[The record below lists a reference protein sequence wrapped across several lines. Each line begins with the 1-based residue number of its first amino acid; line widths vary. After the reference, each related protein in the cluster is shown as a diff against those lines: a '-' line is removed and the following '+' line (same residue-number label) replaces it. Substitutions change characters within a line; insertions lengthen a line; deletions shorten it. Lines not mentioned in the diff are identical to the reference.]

1 MAKLHPTVVTMK
13 RIFAWVF
20 CLLLAA
26 VLGSLDL
33 QAQSNEISLTAGG
46 YFPINSPVPV
56 GHALAIEGSVA
67 HRLVGVPMISAYLE
81 VPITGT
87 LTSSVTSA
95 GLLSSASYSALFI
108 TPGLKLKLG
117 AELPIS
123 PYLAAGGGLA
133 RYSKSANL
141 AAASATGTV
150 TNTGV
155 FDVGGGID
163 MKIAPF
169 LGLRAELRDF
179 YSGSPALS
187 LTTLKQRQQS
197 LVATAGLVVRF

>member
-1 MAKLHPTVVTMK
+1 MAMSMKTTFAVVLG
-13 RIFAWVF
+13 
-20 CLLLAA
+20 LLLAIA
-26 VLGSLDL
+26 GASLEAR
-33 QAQSNEISLTAGG
+33 AQSNEIALTVGG
-46 YFPINSPVPV
+46 YFPIDSPVPV
-56 GHALAIEGSVA
+56 GHALSIEGNVA
-67 HRLVGVPMISAYLE
+67 HRLAGVPLISAYLE

-117 AELPIS
+117 AELPVS

-141 AAASATGTV
+141 AAVAASGTV

-155 FDVGGGID
+155 FDVGGGVD

-187 LTTLKQRQQS
+187 LPALRQRQQS
-197 LVATAGLVVRF
+197 LVATAGVVVRF

>member
-1 MAKLHPTVVTMK
+1 MAMTMK
-13 RIFAWVF
+13 RTFAWVF

-26 VLGSLDL
+26 AVGGLDA
-33 QAQSNEISLTAGG
+33 QAQSNEIALTVGG
-46 YFPINSPVPV
+46 YFPLNSPVPV
-56 GHALAIEGSVA
+56 GHALAIEGNVA
-67 HRLVGVPMISAYLE
+67 HRLVGAPMIAAYLE

-141 AAASATGTV
+141 AAAAATDTV

-155 FDVGGGID
+155 FDVGGGVD

-169 LGLRAELRDF
+169 LGLRAEVRDF

-187 LTTLKQRQQS
+187 LSSLKQKQQS